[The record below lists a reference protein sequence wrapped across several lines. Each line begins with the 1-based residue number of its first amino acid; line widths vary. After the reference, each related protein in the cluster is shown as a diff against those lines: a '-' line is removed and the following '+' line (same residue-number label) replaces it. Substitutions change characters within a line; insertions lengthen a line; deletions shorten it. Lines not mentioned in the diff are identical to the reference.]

1 VREAIDA
8 ERRRIERDLHDGAQ
22 GRILYLA
29 MSLRILEAKLPGDP
43 EAAQPIAREARA
55 AIAAVL
61 ADLRELSRGIYPAIL
76 AVRGLRAAL
85 EELGARAALPVRLEV
100 SLNRRPAADVE
111 AAGYFLVSESLTNA
125 AKHAHA
131 KQVRV
136 SVSDHNSRLSVE
148 IVDDGVG
155 GRRSSLDR
163 ACAAW
168 SIGLKA
174 SGVGSCCSVR
184 REAGRRCVPN
194 SRVGPASGTRQ
205 DSGYPAGRTMPGL
218 IDSRASGAPVCQ
230 ALEFP

>member
-8 ERRRIERDLHDGAQ
+8 ERRRIERDLHDGTQ
-22 GRILYLA
+22 GRLVYLA

-61 ADLRELSRGIYPAIL
+61 ADLRELSRRIYPAIL
-76 AVRGLRAAL
+76 AERGLRAAL

-100 SLNRRPAADVE
+100 SLNHRPAADVE

-155 GRRSSLDR
+155 GATLES
-163 ACAAW
+163 
-168 SIGLKA
+168 G
-174 SGVGSCCSVR
+174 SGVRGLVDR
-184 REAGRRCVPN
+184 IEGLGGRLLLL
-194 SRVGPASGTRQ
+194 SATGGGT
-205 DSGYPAGRTMPGL
+205 TL
-218 IDSRASGAPVCQ
+218 RAELPSGAR
-230 ALEFP
+230 